1 MDKKYLVFVGI
12 GFELVAIILTCIFIG
27 QKLDEKYQSNGMF
40 LIGFSVLGL
49 TGWLVH
55 ILKLLKRFEKDDQ

>member
-1 MDKKYLVFVGI
+1 MDKKYLVFIGI

-27 QKLDEKYQSNGMF
+27 QKLDEKYHGKGMF

-49 TGWLVH
+49 TGWLIHV
-55 ILKLLKRFEKDDQ
+55 LKMLRHFEKDDQ